1 MRGDH
6 QTSDRRRRPRS
17 AWAWVA
23 AVALAAT
30 AANAEAEDAADGP
43 VQLAADRIVS
53 WDEDGRRWVVLE
65 GRVAIL
71 RGMRGLRADRAVVRL
86 SGVAGEGTKTSA
98 VDVEVF
104 AEGQVRS
111 TDGATAPRPSARE
124 AYRVDAGA
132 ALKPYS
138 PAGLSRLAQPPARSP
153 LVARAFPKA
162 PPRVVREV
170 AARDIP
176 AREPAPPKVAAA
188 APVDR
193 QVRPA
198 QLGIGQDAFPDDE
211 GPAPM
216 LVPQPPADDAPGM
229 VDDPPPAEL
238 PVAIPGGDLPNPDPN
253 FNSPDQSVLVP
264 GTQRI
269 WSISPR
275 DAGPNFSVRRLES
288 TERKSVTF
296 VIRGGVNIT
305 GLDPKQGVVD
315 ISSDNLVVWTEADE
329 GGGKPGENGAQTDA
343 KTRLEIYAQGNV
355 ICRQDAR
362 KVAGNGDQKTFLAE
376 RFYYDFRTDRA
387 IAQDAEIQ
395 MYTQGLLAPVRT
407 RGPELNQFTEAAD
420 PKTGQLYLD
429 PKTRKPRPL
438 TRIRADDTSS
448 TGSRFPNPGYRFD
461 SQSVDLL
468 QRYRPLRDPLTGQS
482 ADRNR
487 DGLEDLVWQLDARQN
502 VYYVGGV
509 PLFYWPHVV
518 QDADDLDP
526 VVRNIGIG
534 FGNYFGYHTFLDLS
548 GTKLLNLAGMKKPR
562 NIGTFN
568 VDVDYLSKRG
578 PALGTEIDWSGK
590 DPIRDFLDP
599 FNTGPARDID
609 LPYFGYYNVW
619 GIIDNGI
626 DVLGTGPAI
635 VTNGPPGAGK
645 RRYQRNFVPPFQQ
658 LRGKLAARH
667 MQSLLPSDAPEDEDL
682 RLQLEV
688 GYQSDR
694 YFLEEY
700 YKRLFDSG
708 LDESTLAYL
717 IRQKQNRAFTV
728 LAEANLNP
736 WNTQTQWLPRFEYY
750 RLGDSLFDRIN
761 YSTNNGVSY
770 SNTQTA
776 NEVNNPNIFAF
787 IPYDPTSNT
796 HGPLKTGRAYTT
808 HEFDAPVDFG
818 ALRIVPY
825 AQGQAMGYD
834 NQINGQP
841 LGRLWGAAGMK
852 ANVMLWKAFPEVEN
866 ELLNVHGLNHKI
878 NFDVDY
884 RTAYSNV
891 PLNKVGVL
899 DTIDDNSYEST
910 RRYFALTNYIGGILP
925 PQYDPRFLTLRRAI
939 SPIAGTNDIQ
949 GTIQTVKLGIHQR
962 LQTHRGREGNRR
974 VIDWMVF
981 DVTSTY
987 FPDARR
993 DNFAKSFGQ
1002 TQYNYEW
1009 YLGDRTSIISN
1020 GWFEFWD
1027 VQGSPILISN
1037 PRQTNNP
1044 FGLNVINTG
1053 ISINRPP
1060 RSNIYASYSIIN
1072 TGPIST
1078 SAGSLNYSYWM
1089 SPKWFSSVSSTYDF
1103 GNKIWLGAALSVT
1116 RIGADFLT
1124 SVGLTFD
1131 PQRNNTT
1138 FALEVTPR
1146 LSPNV
1151 RFGSTTGF
1159 TRFDPRFAPTQ

>member
-6 QTSDRRRRPRS
+6 QNSDRRRRPR
-17 AWAWVA
+17 AGWAWLA

-30 AANAEAEDAADGP
+30 AAARAGDDAEGP

-53 WDEDGRRWVVLE
+53 WDEDGRRWVVME

-71 RGMRGLRADRAVVRL
+71 RGMRGLRAERAVVRL
-86 SGVAGEGTKTSA
+86 SSVGGEPSRA

-111 TDGATAPRPSARE
+111 TDAIDGPRPSARD
-124 AYRVDAGA
+124 AYRVAAGA
-132 ALKPYS
+132 ALKPYA
-138 PAGLSRLAQPPARSP
+138 PAGLTRLTAPPARSP
-153 LVARAFPKA
+153 LVARAFPRA
-162 PPRVVREV
+162 PGREVREV
-170 AARDIP
+170 AARDVP
-176 AREPAPPKVAAA
+176 AREPSPPKVLVA

-198 QLGIGQDAFPDDE
+198 QLGVGQDAFPDEDP
-211 GPAPM
+211 PAPM
-216 LVPQPPADDAPGM
+216 AAPGPPPDDVPEV
-229 VDDPPPAEL
+229 VDDPPPADL
-238 PVAIPGGDLPNPDPN
+238 PAAIPAGDLPNPDPL

-269 WSISPR
+269 WSLSPR
-275 DAGPNFSVRRLES
+275 DAGPNFSIRRLES
-288 TERKSVTF
+288 SDGKTTIF
-296 VIRGGVNIT
+296 VVRGGVNIT
-305 GLDPKQGVVD
+305 GIDPKQGVVD
-315 ISSDNLVVWTEADE
+315 ISSDNLVIWTEAD
-329 GGGKPGENGAQTDA
+329 GGAGKPGENGATTDA
-343 KTRLEIYAQGNV
+343 KTRLEVYAQGNV
-355 ICRQDAR
+355 ICRQDMR

-376 RFYYDFRTDRA
+376 KFYYDFHSDRA
-387 IAQDAEIQ
+387 IAQDGEIQ
-395 MYTQGLLAPVRT
+395 MYTQGLLAPMRT
-407 RGPELNQFTEAAD
+407 RGPELNQFTETVID
-420 PKTGQLYLD
+420 PRTG
-429 PKTRKPRPL
+429 RPRVVS
-438 TRIRADDTSS
+438 RIRADRTSS

-461 SQSVDLL
+461 SQSIDLN
-468 QRYRPLRDPLTGQS
+468 QRIEPLTDPVTGRPV
-482 ADRNR
+482 DRNR
-487 DGLEDLVWQLDARQN
+487 DGRKDLVWQLDARQN
-502 VYYVGGV
+502 FYYIGNV
-509 PLFYWPHVV
+509 PVFYWPHIV
-518 QDADDLDP
+518 QDADDIDP
-526 VVRNIGIG
+526 VVRNIG
-534 FGNYFGYHTFLDLS
+534 FRYGNYFGNQIMLDVS
-548 GTKLLNLAGMKKPR
+548 GFKLLGMRKPS

-568 VDVDYLSKRG
+568 LDLDYLSKRG
-578 PALGTEIDWSGK
+578 PASGSEVDWFGK
-590 DPIRDFLDP
+590 DPIGDLLDP
-599 FNTGPARDID
+599 YHKGPKRDVD
-609 LPYFGYYNVW
+609 LPYFGYYSAW

-645 RRYQRNFVPPFQQ
+645 RRYQRSFVPPFQQ
-658 LRGKLAARH
+658 LRGKLTARH
-667 MQSLLPSDAPEDEDL
+667 MQSFLPSDAPEDEDF
-682 RLQLEV
+682 RLQLEI

-708 LDESTLAYL
+708 LDESTLAYM
-717 IRQKQNRAFTV
+717 IKQKENRAFTV
-728 LAEANLNP
+728 LTEANLNP

-750 RLGDSLFDRIN
+750 RLGDSLFDRVN
-761 YSTNNGVSY
+761 YSTNNGISY

-787 IPYDPTSNT
+787 LPYDPTSNT
-796 HGPLKTGRAYTT
+796 HGALRTGRAYTS
-808 HEFDAPVDFG
+808 HELAAPVDFG

-841 LGRLWGAAGMK
+841 LGRIWGAAGMR
-852 ANVMLWKAFPEVEN
+852 ANVMLWKAFPEVESD
-866 ELLNVHGLNHKI
+866 LLNVHGLNHKI
-878 NFDVDY
+878 NLDVDY

-891 PLNKVGVL
+891 NLNKVGVL
-899 DTIDDNSYEST
+899 DNIDDNSYEAT
-910 RRYFALTNYIGGILP
+910 RRYFALTNYVGGILP

-949 GTIQTVKLGIHQR
+949 GTIQTAKFGIHQR

-974 VIDWMVF
+974 VIDWMVL

-987 FPDARR
+987 FPDATR
-993 DNFAKSFGQ
+993 DNFAKPWGQ

-1009 YLGDRTSIISN
+1009 FLGDRTSIVSN

-1044 FGLNVINTG
+1044 FGLDVINTG

-1060 RSNIYASYSIIN
+1060 RSNVYAGYSIIN
-1072 TGPIST
+1072 SGPIST

-1089 SPKWFSSVSSTYDF
+1089 SPKWFSSATTQYDF
-1103 GNKIWLGAALSVT
+1103 GNKIWLGASLSVT

-1124 SVGLTFD
+1124 SIGLAFD

-1138 FALEVTPR
+1138 FALEITPR

-1151 RFGSTTGF
+1151 RFGSANGF
-1159 TRFDPRFAPTQ
+1159 TRFDQRFAPTQ